1 MPAIDET
8 LASLRLYGDD
18 LDPTEVTRA
27 LGCAPTQSWRK
38 GDEKSAGYF
47 RRTGG
52 WCLETTKQQPGDLDA
67 HIREILDSTSPDL
80 GVWASLTERF
90 RVDIFCSLF
99 MSESN
104 EGLGVEPELLRAL
117 GERGIS
123 LSLDVYA
130 RRKDAQQSD
139 GADPDA

>member
-18 LDPTEVTRA
+18 LDPAEVTRS

-38 GDEKSAGYF
+38 GDEKTPGYF
-47 RRTGG
+47 RGTGG
-52 WCLETTKQQPGDLDA
+52 WCFATTKQRPGDLDA
-67 HIREILDSTSPDL
+67 HIREILDSTNSDL
-80 GVWASLTERF
+80 RVWASLTKRF

-99 MSESN
+99 MNESN
-104 EGLGVEPELLRAL
+104 EGLGLEPDLLRAL

-130 RRKDAQQSD
+130 RRKDA
-139 GADPDA
+139 